1 MGKVKAFRIPD
12 DISELLSKT
21 AKKTNR
27 TETFYVVEALK
38 NYFSE
43 YYDYQVAK
51 DRFEDPTDEI
61 ITSKEMRERLGL

>member
-1 MGKVKAFRIPD
+1 MGKVKAFRIPE
-12 DISELLSKT
+12 DILSLLEKT

-43 YYDYQVAK
+43 YYDYQIAK
-51 DRFEDPTDEI
+51 DRFEDPTDKI
-61 ITSKEMRERLGL
+61 ITSEEFRERLGL

>member
-1 MGKVKAFRIPD
+1 MGKVKAFRLPD
-12 DISELLSKT
+12 EISELLEKT
-21 AKKTNR
+21 AQKTDR

-51 DRFEDPTDEI
+51 DRFEDPNDEI

>member
-1 MGKVKAFRIPD
+1 MGKVKAFRLPEE
-12 DISELLSKT
+12 ISGLLEKT

-51 DRFEDPTDEI
+51 DRFEDSTDEI
-61 ITSKEMRERLGL
+61 ISSKEMRERLGL